1 MDSKIVFL
9 FFNFFGKK
17 KVTSI
22 LVILEHSQV
31 WTLKNVI
38 HAHKIN
44 TVWTRIENREY
55 RAENTKNEIVAFLNS

>member
-9 FFNFFGKK
+9 FLIFWGK

-44 TVWTRIENREY
+44 TVLTRIENREY